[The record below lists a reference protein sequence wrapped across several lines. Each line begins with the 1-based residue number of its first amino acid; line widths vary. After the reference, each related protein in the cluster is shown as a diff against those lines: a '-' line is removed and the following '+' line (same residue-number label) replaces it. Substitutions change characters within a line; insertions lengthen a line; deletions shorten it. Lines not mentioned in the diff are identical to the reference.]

1 MAASGGSSSTS
12 LQHASRMSTTLW
24 TPKQANE
31 VVLQNAQ
38 VHTNSEGLS
47 MNSQIGDVQNCALG

>member
-1 MAASGGSSSTS
+1 
-12 LQHASRMSTTLW
+12 MSTTLW

-31 VVLQNAQ
+31 VVLQNAR